1 MGKKKTSRVA
11 VVSVMAHQIEMANV
25 YVYARYAYDY
35 VYYDVHAIRQTY
47 IPRGLLRAL
56 EVKDR

>member
-1 MGKKKTSRVA
+1 
-11 VVSVMAHQIEMANV
+11 MAHQIEMTNV